1 MGGTIKTGN
10 KFMIKSEKKCTCRD
24 FLSPDMQVLKHHVYE
39 YKKGIR
45 NMVLHTMKSTE
56 KEIAI
61 YFLQIKEVHF
71 WISKVNETKINL
83 FFGNPE
89 CVEIVKSFGVD
100 SLNDLTP
107 EQDFMLGIMLGYNR
121 EQQYSRYLK
130 LYKGFG
136 KTIANEILSTC

>member
-1 MGGTIKTGN
+1 MV
-10 KFMIKSEKKCTCRD
+10 KFGIAYSCKD
-24 FLSPDMQVLKHHVYE
+24 FQSADMQVLKHHVYE

-45 NMVLHTMKSTE
+45 NMVLHTMKSIE
-56 KEIAI
+56 KEKAI
-61 YFLQIKEVHF
+61 YFLQMKEVHF
-71 WISKVNETKINL
+71 WISEVNETKINL
-83 FFGNPE
+83 FVGNPE
-89 CVEIVKSFGVD
+89 CVEIVKSFRVE

-136 KTIANEILSTC
+136 ETIANKILSRC